1 MRVYRDEDADL
12 AIVRGRKVAML
23 GYGNQGRA
31 QALNLRDSGVAE
43 IVIGLREGSPSRP
56 RAAADGFRMMGRA
69 AASAWADLVMMLTP
83 DETHGN
89 VYAQDVAPHLRK
101 CGALCL

>member
-12 AIVRGRKVAML
+12 AIIRGRKVAVL

-31 QALNLRDSGVAE
+31 QALNLRDSGVAD

-56 RAAADGFRMMGRA
+56 RAAADGFRMMNRA
-69 AASAWADLVMMLTP
+69 AASGWADLVMMLTP
-83 DETHGN
+83 DETHGI
-89 VYAQDVAPHLRK
+89 VYAEDVAPRLRE
-101 CGALCL
+101 GAA